1 MSAYQS
7 NLMWLQNRL
16 SGSDNWCSKSAAMM
30 LDRQVLASIK
40 DAFHTMESQVKLRL
54 ILSLFH
60 LSHIQIEEFSQELSE
75 ILQQAVTDRDQWT
88 STVAR
93 IMVTLYSPDYLDSL
107 KNANQYLADFFN
119 NVTEA
124 GTVETVL
131 YSYSST
137 AVITVFHR
145 KDPCL
150 FPILPLT
157 KYLQNSK
164 RLLISLR

>member
-1 MSAYQS
+1 MNPNVLVQYVYYTSLYCIHDLLFTFQKLKSTKMSAYQS

-16 SGSDNWCSKSAAMM
+16 SGADNWCSKSAAMM

-60 LSHIQIEEFSQELSE
+60 LSHVQIEEFSQELSE

-124 GTVETVL
+124 GAVVTVRA
-131 YSYSST
+131 S
-137 AVITVFHR
+137 
-145 KDPCL
+145 
-150 FPILPLT
+150 
-157 KYLQNSK
+157 
-164 RLLISLR
+164 